1 MGSPRISV
9 FWAIPSTD
17 NPLIPFACLR
27 ATPRQPGPCWPPM
40 ASYPLHPG
48 PLGFPVSM
56 LSTVHA
62 SPDGLF
68 PGLVEGTVPKTG
80 NTGANH
86 AKHRHPRLQHRSKP
100 ETRTTQ
106 GGTNITNFSLATS
119 RPRLS
124 EGRVLRDENGYRI
137 MDTEWH
143 RITCFNGLGKTVA
156 EHCEKGMK
164 VLVHGRIHY
173 SKWIDSMGNDRYGCE
188 IIAEKVDFLSRP
200 KSAEN
205 ENPELVDRD
214 DEIPF

>member
-1 MGSPRISV
+1 MQNIV
-9 FWAIPSTD
+9 ILA
-17 NPLIPFACLR
+17 
-27 ATPRQPGPCWPPM
+27 
-40 ASYPLHPG
+40 
-48 PLGFPVSM
+48 
-56 LSTVHA
+56 
-62 SPDGLF
+62 
-68 PGLVEGTVPKTG
+68 G
-80 NTGANH
+80 NIGQA
-86 AKHRHPRLQHRSKP
+86 P

-106 GGTNITNFSLATS
+106 GGTSITHFSLATS
-119 RPRLS
+119 RPKYS
-124 EGRVLRDENGYRI
+124 EGRVVRDEKGYRVQ
-137 MDTEWH
+137 DTEWH

-173 SKWIDSMGNDRYGCE
+173 TKWTDATGTDRYGCE

>member
-9 FWAIPSTD
+9 SWAIPSTD
-17 NPLIPFACLR
+17 NPLIPFGLSR
-27 ATPRQPGPCWPPM
+27 ATPRQTGPCCPFGAARSTPVLW
-40 ASYPLHPG
+40 
-48 PLGFPVSM
+48 GFPVAVP
-56 LSTVHA
+56 STVHA
-62 SPDGLF
+62 SPDGLV

-80 NTGANH
+80 
-86 AKHRHPRLQHRSKP
+86 HRRKLTMQNIVILAGRLGQKP
-100 ETRTTQ
+100 EARTTQ

-124 EGRVLRDENGYRI
+124 EGRVMRDENGYRV

-173 SKWIDSMGNDRYGCE
+173 TKWTDAAGNDRYGCE

-200 KSAEN
+200 KSAES
-205 ENPELVDRD
+205 ENPELACRD